1 MNKLSILLLCLFAAA
16 FSSCKDDNTETPD
29 LRLFAPEVTD
39 VTGTAASV
47 SCSAAFRLSEHVTGA
62 KGFAYG
68 PASDAVDTYLRVE
81 NPTLDGNM
89 LACRLS
95 GLAPETAY
103 KVFAYAET
111 SALRV
116 ISPVAEFTTLAVAA
130 DEPVLEI
137 TSLTTLAVP
146 ASGGDCTITYTVLNP
161 AGDILP
167 EAACE
172 AVWIRF
178 LDAVPGEI
186 AFSADE
192 NTGDARETTIT
203 IAYPGAE
210 SRTVTVRQ
218 DAAERLPEL
227 TIESETTLSVP
238 ATEGAFKIT
247 YSVANPVQD
256 AEVGATC
263 PETWV
268 GSFDCS
274 VAGEIAFVVATN
286 PGAARETTIE
296 VTYPGA
302 ESRMVTVRQDAAEE
316 ERPDPAKT
324 VVLTPETA
332 GWPGS
337 YQSVTTRVGE
347 YRYRLGDVA
356 VFSDKIQFKSGSG
369 VLSNAE
375 EIGDISR
382 IELVY
387 TSTNDKN
394 IRLYTGDAPEPTANE
409 VRPEQSGERFV
420 FDCTGSSHRYF
431 TLQNGSGVSYL
442 SSITIVCG
450 SDRPDPEPGKPA
462 FGKPSFSDV
471 TKGSATLRCPFIYQG
486 DKTVSQ
492 LYFVYRTGAG
502 AEQRCDAIRDDSG
515 AAVGYL
521 TNLSP
526 LTTYTFRLRAEI
538 GGETYSGEEASFTT
552 ASGGGQ
558 TGKTKYSGWAELVPE
573 DESNSDYHY
582 AYHLCPDLNI
592 DGNKARNY
600 TVCFSAEH
608 HCPVWV
614 AAPRHACYE
623 GSANRTNAYKKD
635 PDIPSNIQYNSKDT
649 GGGCNKGHMLGSAE
663 RTRST
668 EINRQVFYYSNIAPQ
683 YSSGFN
689 TGGGGWNTLEDWI
702 DKQVCADTT
711 YLVIGTYFE
720 PYTDKYGNSASPKKI
735 SFGGRN
741 DVSCPTMFYMA
752 VLRTKKGNSRK
763 WVVDCSADELKSAVF
778 VRCHNNALK
787 GVKVSSKDM
796 ISVAELEKLTGHT
809 FFSNVPNAPKESYTP
824 SDWGL

>member
-16 FSSCKDDNTETPD
+16 FSSCKEDKTETPD

-268 GSFDCS
+268 GSFDFA
-274 VAGEIAFVVATN
+274 VAGEIAFVVAAN

-302 ESRMVTVRQDAAEE
+302 EPRMVTVRQDAAEE

-420 FDCTGSSHRYF
+420 FDCTGSPHRYF

-492 LYFVYRTGAG
+492 LYFVYRTGSG

-552 ASGGGQ
+552 NGESVHPGGDMP
-558 TGKTKYSGWAELVPE
+558 YPGWAELPLEVE
-573 DESNSDYHY
+573 KTGDYHY
-582 AYHLCPDLNI
+582 LHKFS
-592 DGNKARNY
+592 DGARNY
-600 TVCFSAEH
+600 TVCYSEDY
-608 HCPVWV
+608 HCAVWT
-614 AAPRHACYE
+614 AHPMHEWYMN
-623 GSANRTNAYKKD
+623 GSAGRASFGYD
-635 PDIPSNIQYNSKDT
+635 PEIDQSLQPTLTGTYSPSTYHR
-649 GGGCNKGHMLGSAE
+649 GHMVASSDRQ
-663 RTRST
+663 RTKT
-668 EINRQVFYYSNIAPQ
+668 MNKQVFYYTNMAPQ
-683 YSSGFN
+683 IQNEFNGGIWNKLERKIQSSYTCSDTLYVV
-689 TGGGGWNTLEDWI
+689 TGSYFGDPSKTC
-702 DKQVCADTT
+702 KDTP
-711 YLVIGTYFE
+711 G
-720 PYTDKYGNSASPKKI
+720 KKT
-735 SFGGRN
+735 
-741 DVSCPTMFYMA
+741 VVVPTHFYK
-752 VLRTKKGNSRK
+752 VLLRTKSGRTGKSVRDLSANDLQCCVFWLEHSYTYGTKGDISR
-763 WVVDCSADELKSAVF
+763 ELMMTVEE
-778 VRCHNNALK
+778 
-787 GVKVSSKDM
+787 
-796 ISVAELEKLTGHT
+796 AERKTGFT
-809 FFSNVPNAPKESYTP
+809 FFPNVPNAPKGTMNP
-824 SDWGL
+824 SEWDM